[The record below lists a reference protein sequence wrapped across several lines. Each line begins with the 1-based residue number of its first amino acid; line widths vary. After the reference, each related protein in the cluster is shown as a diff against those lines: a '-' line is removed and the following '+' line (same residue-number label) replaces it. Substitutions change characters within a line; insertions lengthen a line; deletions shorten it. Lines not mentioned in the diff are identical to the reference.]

1 MSRSAL
7 PTSDVT
13 YQAAALQMAC
23 TRLQQ
28 GQSLVVRVQGNS
40 MLPLLRPGDVVRVE
54 PVSINGIRS
63 GDVLL
68 VAYPHTLLMHRLIA
82 HTAHGWQTKGDNRSL
97 PDAPVPAPAIVG
109 RVVAV
114 QRQSHWHPLATP
126 ATWRAPCKQ
135 P

>member
-97 PDAPVPAPAIVG
+97 PDAPVLLRPLWGAWSRCNDRAIG
-109 RVVAV
+109 TRSLHP
-114 QRQSHWHPLATP
+114 QRGA
-126 ATWRAPCKQ
+126 APCKQ